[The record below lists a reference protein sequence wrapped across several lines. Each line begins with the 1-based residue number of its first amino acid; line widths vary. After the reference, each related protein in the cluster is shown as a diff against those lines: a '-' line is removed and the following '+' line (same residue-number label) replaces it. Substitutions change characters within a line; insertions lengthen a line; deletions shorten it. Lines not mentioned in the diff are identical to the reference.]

1 MSINAAGIHVLRAIG
16 KHAELIMSAF
26 ESNQNVLS
34 ETTSNEKS
42 VNELIRLRIATR
54 DDSGS
59 EVRLNSTIKNL
70 LDHSLKTNRLRMVNA
85 DIGQAVEGVFLLA
98 EQYFSAKKA
107 NYENDRL
114 KYLHEL
120 QDNVSELCDSLL
132 EQTRVIWRQVDSD
145 FSVVALLSGKIA
157 LNKNAINKVENIL
170 SVIDLID
177 LSKMYQI
184 GERDRELRRLLHVRL
199 PKTIELCRQD
209 LSDAIN
215 RLNKM
220 LFKLNALVARRRLVQ
235 QFTDLWNVNPSYQPV
250 NYADKIDLPQIFNR
264 VRKIP
269 LLGVA
274 DIQNP
279 SQELQL
285 SELLAGLRKNP
296 LATEVQSVQRVSANI
311 DEQVPTIIKL
321 SKFKVAIRE
330 VFFNCLSN
338 NQPINGLESY
348 KMSPDGIDV
357 DIWMYALIA
366 EFNALNEDSRRLF
379 SLEFNGKPDVIFTG
393 NFKAENITLCPN

>member
-1 MSINAAGIHVLRAIG
+1 VSFNAAGIHVLKAVG
-16 KHAELIMSAF
+16 KHAELIMGAF

-34 ETTSNEKS
+34 ETVSNEKA
-42 VNELIRLRIATR
+42 VNELIRLRIAVR
-54 DDSGS
+54 DDLDS

-70 LDHSLKTNRLRMVNA
+70 LEHSLKTDRLRMVNA
-85 DIGQAVEGVFLLA
+85 DIGQAVEGIFLLV

-132 EQTRVIWRQVDSD
+132 DQTRGIWRQADSD

-157 LNKNAINKVENIL
+157 LNKNAINKVESIL
-170 SVIDLID
+170 NVIDLID

-199 PKTIELCRQD
+199 PKTIELCRRD

-220 LFKLNALVARRRLVQ
+220 LFKLNTLVARRRLVQ
-235 QFTDLWNVNPSYQPV
+235 QFTDLWNANPSYQPV
-250 NYADKIDLPQIFNR
+250 DYVDKIDLPQVFNR
-264 VRKIP
+264 VKKIP
-269 LLGVA
+269 LLGAA
-274 DIQNP
+274 DIQNT

-285 SELLAGLRKNP
+285 SEMLEGLRKKP
-296 LATEVQSVQRVSANI
+296 PVKEDQFVDRVSANI
-311 DEQVPTIIKL
+311 EEQPPVIIKL
-321 SKFKVAIRE
+321 SEFKVAIRE

-338 NQPINGLESY
+338 NEAINGLESY

-357 DIWMYALIA
+357 DIWIYALIA
-366 EFNALNEDSRRLF
+366 EFNALNESSRKLF
-379 SLEFNGKPDVIFTG
+379 SLEFNGASDTIFTG

>member
-1 MSINAAGIHVLRAIG
+1 MSVNDAGIHVLKTIG
-16 KHAELIMSAF
+16 KHAELIMGAF

-34 ETTSNEKS
+34 ETASNEKA
-42 VNELIRLRIATR
+42 VKELIRLRIATR
-54 DDSGS
+54 DESGS

-157 LNKNAINKVENIL
+157 LNKNAINKVESIL

-250 NYADKIDLPQIFNR
+250 DYADKIDLPQIFNR

-296 LATEVQSVQRVSANI
+296 PTTEVQPVERVSANV

-321 SKFKVAIRE
+321 SEFKVAIRE

-366 EFNALNEDSRRLF
+366 EFNALNEDSRRFF
-379 SLEFNGKPDVIFTG
+379 SLEFNGKRDAIFTG

>member
-1 MSINAAGIHVLRAIG
+1 MSVNDAGIHVLKTIG
-16 KHAELIMSAF
+16 KHAELIMGAF

-34 ETTSNEKS
+34 ETASNEKA
-42 VNELIRLRIATR
+42 VKELIRLRLATR

-157 LNKNAINKVENIL
+157 LNKNAINKVESIL

-250 NYADKIDLPQIFNR
+250 DYADKIDLPQIFNR

-296 LATEVQSVQRVSANI
+296 PTTEVQPVERVSANV

-321 SKFKVAIRE
+321 SEFKVAIRE

-366 EFNALNEDSRRLF
+366 EFNALNEDSRRFF
-379 SLEFNGKPDVIFTG
+379 SLEFNGKRDAIFTG